1 MMRLEYNT
9 ITINSERKP
18 NIVAFVPARSASLRN
33 SSRIIFRSAQPG
45 FFNCTNLLHRRIV
58 AKTSSRTS
66 RRSANFLKGGNENVL
81 IRMQRKRI
89 DNLFCCVGLAWNL
102 FVVSLFFPSIKE
114 SKGVEYACS
123 HCKSDCCLSDCGDL
137 RPEYLG
143 GLEKPLWTSM
153 SRVQTHRWHKSQT
166 NKLDEHC
173 QEKN

>member
-1 MMRLEYNT
+1 M
-9 ITINSERKP
+9 
-18 NIVAFVPARSASLRN
+18 
-33 SSRIIFRSAQPG
+33 
-45 FFNCTNLLHRRIV
+45 
-58 AKTSSRTS
+58 
-66 RRSANFLKGGNENVL
+66 KGDENVL

-102 FVVSLFFPSIKE
+102 FVVSLFFPFIKE

-153 SRVQTHRWHKSQT
+153 SEFKRIVDINHKLT
-166 NKLDEHC
+166 NWMNIVKKKISGAKKCLRTIYLIWP
-173 QEKN
+173 